1 LQLADGYSTDMTLDA
16 LRAVEPAVMKVQ
28 DDIARMQL
36 QRSSASGRVQGQ
48 TFDASLD
55 EMRQLE
61 TEAGLDH
68 TAENTKLG
76 KVPETY
82 RKFEA
87 MVLQQFVQYMLPKES
102 EQVYGSGNAGEIWK
116 SMMAEQFANVLSK
129 RGGIGIAEEL
139 YAKDRAKAQ
148 NNTSE

>member
-1 LQLADGYSTDMTLDA
+1 MADGYSPDMTLDA
-16 LRAVEPAVMKVQ
+16 LRATDPAVTKVQ

-36 QRSSASGRVQGQ
+36 QRSAATARNAGQG
-48 TFDASLD
+48 FDVSL
-55 EMRQLE
+55 EQLRQLE

-68 TAENTKLG
+68 VAQNANLG

-148 NNTSE
+148 NNNSE